1 MHKTTR
7 KGHSTLDTKEKGVV
21 LKVTRKRVIALS
33 LACIFSFITLF
44 SSQNVTYAFGVGSQQ
59 KDDECCSHTSL
70 LINNGFTAHLNMYYE
85 LLAEKYT
92 PEYVNAWREISK
104 EQAVLKKKISEAMK
118 NGELMHGDVID
129 QDWYK
134 KHEELQTLFVQ
145 AVEQRN
151 EKALRKV
158 LPKVFQQQKDLNKM
172 YKERLA
178 MIK

>member
-1 MHKTTR
+1 M
-7 KGHSTLDTKEKGVV
+7 
-21 LKVTRKRVIALS
+21 TRKRVVALF
-33 LACIFSFITLF
+33 LACMFSVMTLF
-44 SSQNVTYAFGVGSQQ
+44 SSQQVIYAFGVESEQRKEG
-59 KDDECCSHTSL
+59 ECCPQTCL

-92 PEYVNAWREISK
+92 PQYVDTWREISR

-118 NGELMHGDVID
+118 NGQLMHGEVID
-129 QDWYK
+129 QEWYK

-151 EKALRKV
+151 EKAIKKV

-178 MIK
+178 MIN